1 MVCWMGPERPTKQP
15 IGLADRH
22 VVDAGLTPAHQ
33 VIRTFCVAVSTV
45 NGGKGGLSIEDPASR
60 APSSC
65 RLLDREGRNGLLDGR
80 RPA

>member
-60 APSSC
+60 YRVQSIGIQEPHGT
-65 RLLDREGRNGLLDGR
+65 LLLKF
-80 RPA
+80 